1 MTRSLHPKK
10 EVEAALRHA
19 ETHGWRVT
27 VGGAHAWGKIYCP
40 RRHDECRCGEF
51 CITSVWSTPRNPG
64 NHARALRRVVDT
76 AHGGRRAARRGTAME
91 YIFTLKYQLGS
102 DVEDM
107 DAVIERLGEAGCDD
121 ALAGIGLPGRLA
133 LEFTREAPSAE
144 VAVGSALDDVRRAL
158 PDARLIEA
166 APDLVGLTDVAE
178 IAGVSRQAMRKLMLA
193 YPGSFRCRCMKAP
206 RPWHLAD
213 LLEWLRARGNAA
225 WPPALA
231 EVARA
236 ALQVNLARK
245 GAGPPPEAPFRAR
258 RATAVPGRRA
268 RHRARG

>member
-1 MTRSLHPKK
+1 
-10 EVEAALRHA
+10 
-19 ETHGWRVT
+19 
-27 VGGAHAWGKIYCP
+27 
-40 RRHDECRCGEF
+40 
-51 CITSVWSTPRNPG
+51 
-64 NHARALRRVVDT
+64 
-76 AHGGRRAARRGTAME
+76 ME

-206 RPWHLAD
+206 RPVASG
-213 LLEWLRARGNAA
+213 RPAGVAARRGNAA

-236 ALQVNLARK
+236 ALQVNLAKER
-245 GAGPPPEAPFRAR
+245 R
-258 RATAVPGRRA
+258 RASA
-268 RHRARG
+268 